1 MGFDAVYLI
10 IISGLIIL
18 FVLSFTLFIRRMLIN
33 SSIKNTGSNEIEKK
47 FDTIIEQNNKII
59 SLLEKKG

>member
-1 MGFDAVYLI
+1 MGFEAISLI

-33 SSIKNTGSNEIEKK
+33 SSIGNSGSNEIEKK